1 VASQCQECKTDMMD
15 AQVSL
20 HFRAVG
26 TASDDWPEFPVL
38 AGICPKCGRMDLRLA
53 LPGQFKEW
61 LTSEKIKARVGG
73 AGAG

>member
-1 VASQCQECKTDMMD
+1 VANKCPECKADMMD

-38 AGICPKCGRMDLRLA
+38 AAICSKCGRMDLHVA
-53 LPGQFKEW
+53 TPGQFKQW
-61 LTSEKIKARVGG
+61 LDSQNAKAR
-73 AGAG
+73 AGRAGD